1 MEDISVTELR
11 QNLATYLARVQNGEE
26 VVVTAHGK
34 IIARLVPEQDR
45 RASAKERLRALR
57 GKARIGDVVS
67 PIQVTWNAQRGRA

>member
-34 IIARLVPEQDR
+34 IVARLVPEQDR
-45 RASAKERLRALR
+45 RENAKKRLRALH

-67 PIQVTWNAQRGRA
+67 PIELTWKAQRGRA